1 MRTNQSSRDAGLS
14 TRVRGI
20 VAATAMS
27 VLFPIQA
34 AAGLVAQGIYT
45 DPVSPEPALEIR
57 AGYDLG
63 TSKIL
68 YAGIYND
75 GPNNN
80 VLEFRMLSAS
90 TTGVTLE
97 QNLGVVDTGAIFGL
111 GDWCFSV
118 DYAITPYIR
127 DFSIHALRYDLTTG
141 TFDTFQI
148 ADSVPDQYVS
158 TDCMSF
164 ENGTE
169 LVVAANNF
177 DDEGID
183 YFESPDGGASWNLAF
198 EYRLP
203 SGSITNPFAGGIRD
217 THAAVEDLRIGATYQ
232 RDDGFIEGALL
243 ERDGTYLG
251 TRTFGDAASSIGN
264 GFLQEL
270 DGEAM
275 GKRCF
280 GGANIGRNLWNA
292 VVDTSDG
299 NVGVDG
305 PLNNDATGSP
315 AFGFSGIDFTAADS
329 GVSPGQ
335 KNLYVTSNFMYRID
349 FDGATGSF
357 DNHRIIVDYPF
368 ENTGGAVDGFASEQ
382 LGRIFM
388 FAPGVGGPSGNLGTY
403 VATIDPQAVNTA
415 AVTPGPPPEGI
426 PVPVPANPRLPLA
439 LLALAIALIGGG
451 LLKARAAIR

>member
-1 MRTNQSSRDAGLS
+1 MRTNQSSRDAGLP

-34 AAGLVAQGIYT
+34 AAGLFAEGIYT

-90 TTGVTLE
+90 TTGVTLD
-97 QNLGVVDTGAIFGL
+97 QNLGGVDTGAIFGL

-158 TDCMSF
+158 TDCMPF
-164 ENGTE
+164 ESGTE

-177 DDEGID
+177 DDQGID
-183 YFESPDGGASWNLAF
+183 YFESLNGGASWGLAF

-203 SGSITNPFAGGIRD
+203 TGSIINPFTGGFRD
-217 THAAVEDLRIGATYQ
+217 THAAVEDFSIGATYQ

-243 ERDGTYLG
+243 ERDGTLIG
-251 TRTFGDAASSIGN
+251 TRTFGDAASAIDN
-264 GFLQEL
+264 GFLKDL

-275 GKRCF
+275 GNRCF

-292 VVDTSDG
+292 AVDTSDG
-299 NVGVDG
+299 NVDVDG
-305 PLNNDATGSP
+305 PLDNEATGSP
-315 AFGFSGIDFTAADS
+315 AFDFNGIDLIAADS

-335 KNLYVTSNFMYRID
+335 KTLYVTSNFMYRID

-357 DNHRIIVDYPF
+357 DNHQIIVDYPF
-368 ENTGGAVDGFASEQ
+368 ANNGGPVEGFASPNLERVFTFG
-382 LGRIFM
+382 LGT
-388 FAPGVGGPSGNLGTY
+388 GGPSGNLGTY
-403 VATIDPQAVNTA
+403 VATIDPQSVNTA

-451 LLKARAAIR
+451 LLKARAAMR